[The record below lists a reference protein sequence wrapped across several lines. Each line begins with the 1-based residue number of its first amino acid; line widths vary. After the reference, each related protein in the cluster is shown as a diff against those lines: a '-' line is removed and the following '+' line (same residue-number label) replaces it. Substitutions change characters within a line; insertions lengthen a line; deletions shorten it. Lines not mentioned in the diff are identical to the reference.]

1 MAHAFREQSPADWKR
16 AGSARAWLNR
26 RASIVEAGRPQQRKR
41 GLALMDD
48 EFVFSLEEVIT
59 NIDTS
64 QVMSLFFPAF
74 RKAVVIDTRSNDEE
88 GAMVRILP
96 MAASPQERLRTIR
109 RLRPKFPRLRTLT
122 LIPWPRYVES
132 LVSMGVWDRIVAVV
146 RGENYHTLWT
156 ARE

>member
-1 MAHAFREQSPADWKR
+1 
-16 AGSARAWLNR
+16 
-26 RASIVEAGRPQQRKR
+26 
-41 GLALMDD
+41 MDD
-48 EFVFSLEEVIT
+48 EFVFSLEDVIT
-59 NIDTS
+59 NIDTAE
-64 QVMSLFFPAF
+64 VKSLFFPAF

-109 RLRPKFPRLRTLT
+109 KLRPTFPRLRTLT

-132 LVSMGVWDRIVAVV
+132 LVSMGVWDRIVDRFRDGGHDEVLAECDAVLAELRRLERSEFAAVV
-146 RGENYHTLWT
+146 RGENYHTLWS